1 VIHVYY
7 GNPNGPDQSCS
18 SPNQSGDNLIT
29 TSPYTA
35 NRFEIGNTGVYTD
48 YTAALAAT
56 GGGTATVT
64 GAQLT
69 LDSGWKADQRA
80 TISNVTVND
89 NTWVPKTTVTT
100 TSTVTGD
107 FAKTC
112 TLPAAELR
120 WAKNDATPDG
130 AINEAESIQPKDT
143 GQFYRQ
149 VDCKYIYNLDVTSL
163 NGTGTYTV
171 WVRINGMNLQ
181 VPATFDLK

>member
-1 VIHVYY
+1 
-7 GNPNGPDQSCS
+7 
-18 SPNQSGDNLIT
+18 
-29 TSPYTA
+29 
-35 NRFEIGNTGVYTD
+35 
-48 YTAALAAT
+48 
-56 GGGTATVT
+56 
-64 GAQLT
+64 
-69 LDSGWKADQRA
+69 
-80 TISNVTVND
+80 
-89 NTWVPKTTVTT
+89 VTT

-149 VDCKYIYNLDVTSL
+149 VDCKYIYNFDVTSL